1 MHQANTK
8 NRCVGAS
15 LRNASAR
22 FFSSG
27 LEGMHKGPRAKLA
40 DYYKESE
47 VGQSNLHPRGGF
59 FIHAILTKDFLSVLL
74 IIVKLTILDK
84 QLRNPKGERRRKEI
98 CTAISCRMA
107 EAAQCSGAY
116 DDILRRLD
124 HYKVPPPPAAAHPLS
139 FPIFG
144 RTTKHISASCC
155 TASPLFKAA
164 GGSENGQPAQTTR
177 NFRRT
182 MCFKQRKKEGGILT
196 WVKANTL

>member
-1 MHQANTK
+1 MP

-27 LEGMHKGPRAKLA
+27 LGGMHKGPRAKLA

-59 FIHAILTKDFLSVLL
+59 SIHAILTKDFLSGLL

-98 CTAISCRMA
+98 CTAIFCRMA
-107 EAAQCSGAY
+107 EAARQQTVLRSIWRYPPETGSLRGSRPPQQRTPSLSRYSGAQQSTSP
-116 DDILRRLD
+116 
-124 HYKVPPPPAAAHPLS
+124 HPAAQRVRYSRRP
-139 FPIFG
+139 
-144 RTTKHISASCC
+144 
-155 TASPLFKAA
+155 AA
-164 GGSENGQPAQTTR
+164 RKTGSRHRPRATSGEPCVSSNA
-177 NFRRT
+177 
-182 MCFKQRKKEGGILT
+182 KKKE
-196 WVKANTL
+196 AF

>member
-59 FIHAILTKDFLSVLL
+59 FIHAILTKDFLSGLL

-98 CTAISCRMA
+98 CTAIFCRMA
-107 EAAQCSGAY
+107 EAARQQNSAPEHMTISSGDWIITRFHPPQQRTPFLSRYSGAQQSTSP
-116 DDILRRLD
+116 
-124 HYKVPPPPAAAHPLS
+124 HPAAQRVRYSRRP
-139 FPIFG
+139 
-144 RTTKHISASCC
+144 
-155 TASPLFKAA
+155 AA
-164 GGSENGQPAQTTR
+164 RKTGSRHRPRATSGEPCVSSNA
-177 NFRRT
+177 
-182 MCFKQRKKEGGILT
+182 KKKE
-196 WVKANTL
+196 AF

>member
-40 DYYKESE
+40 EYYNESE

-59 FIHAILTKDFLSVLL
+59 SIHAILTKDFLSGLL

-84 QLRNPKGERRRKEI
+84 QLRHPKGNGVGRKS
-98 CTAISCRMA
+98 ARPFPAGWRKRLVSR
-107 EAAQCSGAY
+107 QCSGAY

-124 HYKVPPPPAAAHPLS
+124 HYKVPPPQQRTPSLSRYSGAQQSTSPHPAAQRVRYSRRP
-139 FPIFG
+139 
-144 RTTKHISASCC
+144 
-155 TASPLFKAA
+155 AA
-164 GGSENGQPAQTTR
+164 RKTGSRHRPRATSGEPCVSSNA
-177 NFRRT
+177 
-182 MCFKQRKKEGGILT
+182 KKKE
-196 WVKANTL
+196 AF